1 VRSQSVGHP
10 KNPRLHLIV
19 NGGVRPV
26 NKWEA
31 LVAIIRAFD
40 PKQNPK
46 TALCALLIVI
56 GVPSTLATAAALLLR

>member
-1 VRSQSVGHP
+1 M
-10 KNPRLHLIV
+10 
-19 NGGVRPV
+19 